1 MTVLESQRTG
11 IMIAVILCLA
21 VYAFSFLAVGHSSPV
36 DPPIY
41 GVLHG
46 QEVAVEIQGTRGDGI
61 YFLPPGGS
69 SKELLQAVGVIEG
82 EGELFS
88 SSPSIEHGAL
98 WTLSSGRGIRTEE
111 MSAARRIALA
121 IPLNINRATLYDLSL
136 IPGIGDG
143 TAARVVQLRTERGKF
158 SSLDELKDVP
168 GIKGKR
174 LDKIR
179 KYLSV
184 EENA

>member
-1 MTVLESQRTG
+1 
-11 IMIAVILCLA
+11 LA
-21 VYAFSFLAVGHSSPV
+21 VYGFSFLAVGHSGPV
-36 DPPIY
+36 NPPVY
-41 GVLHG
+41 GVRQG
-46 QEVAVEIQGTRGDGI
+46 RGVAVEIQGTRRDGI
-61 YFLPPGGS
+61 YFLPPRGA
-69 SKELLQAVGVIEG
+69 SKELLKAVGVIKG
-82 EGELFS
+82 EGEMFS
-88 SSPSIEHGAL
+88 SSPLIEHGAL
-98 WTLSSGRGIRTEE
+98 WTFSSGGDIRTEK
-111 MSAARRIALA
+111 MSAAKRIALA

-168 GIKGKR
+168 GIKGKK